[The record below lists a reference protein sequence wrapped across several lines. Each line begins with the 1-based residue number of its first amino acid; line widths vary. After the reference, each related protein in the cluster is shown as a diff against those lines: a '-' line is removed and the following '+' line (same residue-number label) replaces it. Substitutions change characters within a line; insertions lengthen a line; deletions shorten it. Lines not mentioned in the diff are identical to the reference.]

1 MWVSCVV
8 CNDCQVTVHIP
19 FQMEVT
25 FESGSFT
32 DRKEPLLGEA
42 FQREFAKHRHA
53 FETQFENVFSLAER
67 GFNTTQI
74 AFARAALSNMLGSI
88 GYFYGSSW
96 VRSRHTL
103 EPIDY
108 WPAGLY
114 TAVPSRSFF
123 PRGFLWDEG
132 FHQLLV
138 SRWNEQLSRDV
149 IGHWLDLINV
159 EGWIPREQILGS
171 EARARVPAEFIVQ
184 FNENA
189 NPPAL
194 FLPLRRIVNHLI
206 ASNHSQDRQYLRTL
220 YPRLRAWYGW
230 FNRTQSGV
238 LPSSYRWRGRN
249 ATTVKELN
257 PKTLTSGLDDYPRA
271 SHPTD
276 DERHVDLRCWMAVAS
291 GVMKDLAEVLS
302 ESSARIYSAVHARL
316 MDNDL
321 LDQLHWSE
329 SAKRYSDYGLHTDG
343 VRLERPTPP
352 PNLQPGQ
359 RPPPPREKERV
370 VHQEPTLGFVDSS
383 FGYVNLFPFLLRIL
397 APDSPRLGQILS
409 DLRRPEL
416 LWTPFGLRSLA
427 RTSPLYGK
435 HNTEHDPPY
444 WRGSVWIN
452 INYMALAALHR
463 YSTAAVGPNA
473 AAAAVLYNELRTN
486 VIDNVLR
493 QYRTS
498 GYIWEQYSDT
508 TGQGKGSHPFTGW
521 SALVVA
527 IMAEDY
533 Y

>member
-1 MWVSCVV
+1 MSV
-8 CNDCQVTVHIP
+8 CLTAFQVTVNMP
-19 FQMEVT
+19 FQMEVA

-32 DRKEPLLGEA
+32 DRKEQLLGEA
-42 FQREFAKHRHA
+42 FQTEFAKHRHA
-53 FETQFENVFSLAER
+53 FETRFENVFSLAGR
-67 GFNTTQI
+67 GFNTSQI
-74 AFARAALSNMLGSI
+74 AFARVTLSNMIGSI
-88 GYFYGSSW
+88 GYFHGSSL
-96 VRSRHTL
+96 VLSRHTS
-103 EPIDY
+103 EPIEY

-132 FHQLLV
+132 FHQLLI
-138 SRWNEQLSRDV
+138 SRWNKKLSQDI
-149 IGHWLDLINV
+149 IGHWLDLINI

-171 EARARVPAEFIVQ
+171 EARARVPDEFVVQ

-194 FLPLRRIVNHLI
+194 FLPLRRIVNSLI
-206 ASNHSQDRQYLRTL
+206 ASNSSADRQYLRTL
-220 YPRLRAWYGW
+220 FPRLRAWYGW
-230 FNRTQSGV
+230 FNRTQSGTV
-238 LPSSYRWRGRN
+238 PSSYRWRGRN
-249 ATTVKELN
+249 STTVRELN

-276 DERHVDLRCWMAVAS
+276 DERHVDLHCWMAVAS
-291 GVMKDLAEVLS
+291 GVMKDLAAFLN
-302 ESSARIYSAVHARL
+302 ESTAWIYSAVHERL
-316 MDNDL
+316 MDSEL
-321 LDQLHWSE
+321 LDKLHWSE
-329 SAKRYSDYGLHTDG
+329 SAQHYSDYGLHTDS
-343 VRLERPTPP
+343 VHLERPPPP

-359 RPPPPREKERV
+359 RPPPPREKERTV
-370 VHQEPTLGFVDSS
+370 RREPSLGFVDSS
-383 FGYVNLFPFLLRIL
+383 FGYVSLFPFLLRIL

-409 DLRRPEL
+409 DLHRPEL

-444 WRGSVWIN
+444 WRGSIWIN
-452 INYMALAALHR
+452 INYLALAALRH
-463 YSTAAVGPNA
+463 YSMAALGLNSELA
-473 AAAAVLYNELRTN
+473 ASLYNELRSN
-486 VIDNVLR
+486 VIDNVFL
-493 QYRTS
+493 QYRAS
-498 GYIWEQYSDT
+498 GYVWEQYNDT